1 MPCVILCAPLH
12 TGSHP
17 KSHFLFHT
25 CSCKSWKH
33 QFIITR
39 QTLLEPVRLCL
50 AVELDFP
57 ARNAGMD
64 EHQVAQCILER
75 MFCQWFPTYRVS
87 RFPLFSLRGN
97 QQQGWR
103 GWHDC
108 SAPRKGCSRE
118 EERSWKVVPQK
129 VSRWNQA
136 VSPTSQPHPEGSRLP
151 FPSVHF
157 WCAISPEP
165 GRLQN
170 PIHNSESA
178 GQYSFTCLAH
188 QSLPKTINGW
198 DHGMDSSWLLLSS
211 SQSK

>member
-75 MFCQWFPTYRVS
+75 MFCQWFPTYCVS
-87 RFPLFSLRGN
+87 RFPLFSLRGISSRAGEAGMTALLPGKAAAERKRKVEKLCHKRCHDETRQLVQPPN
-97 QQQGWR
+97 LTQRAQGCLS
-103 GWHDC
+103 HLFISD
-108 SAPRKGCSRE
+108 
-118 EERSWKVVPQK
+118 VPFHQNLGDYK
-129 VSRWNQA
+129 TLYTTVNLQDNI
-136 VSPTSQPHPEGSRLP
+136 LP
-151 FPSVHF
+151 P
-157 WCAISPEP
+157 A
-165 GRLQN
+165 
-170 PIHNSESA
+170 
-178 GQYSFTCLAH
+178 
-188 QSLPKTINGW
+188 
-198 DHGMDSSWLLLSS
+198 
-211 SQSK
+211 